1 MPTGR
6 GGPATVRI
14 VADAAVP
21 GQDGGPRLRAVADLM
36 QPEVREGAGL
46 HAYDGRVQDLSPGGV
61 RSGLARLGGARLADP
76 HDEAHL
82 AAFEAGLRWSFGE
95 HERHRRDPL
104 VHVAALDLACY
115 DREYAPEADRAAAR
129 RAHLAAWPD
138 AVDAALESLD
148 AVPAPVAE
156 ALLGAVRGLAAAV
169 DADEGPHAERAL
181 AAHAR
186 LLAHVE
192 GCARHGAP
200 DPAVGAAA
208 LAREMG
214 VWEAAD
220 VDLDDLAERAE
231 AERDRLTA
239 LLAQACRQIDPDRP
253 TAAVV
258 ADLLADQPAAED
270 VVAEAAALTREV
282 IAFTAEHRLAPWTD
296 GECRVGPAPPSRS
309 WAMAML
315 SWAAPEEPDAPS
327 WYHVTPP
334 DPDWR
339 PEAVREWLS
348 VFSRT
353 SLPAVTV
360 HEVAPGHFAHGRALR
375 RAPSPVRRVLHSATF
390 AEGWAHYA
398 EELVVESGFRAGD
411 PRYVV
416 GMCLEALVRVTRL
429 TCAIGLHAG
438 DLDVA
443 GATRRFERDACLGHA
458 AAVAEA
464 RRGTFDVGYGRYTW
478 GKLLLGE
485 LREQARQE
493 WGAGYTLQRFHAAV
507 LDLGSPPVGLLGT
520 ALQRG

>member
-1 MPTGR
+1 M
-6 GGPATVRI
+6 V
-14 VADAAVP
+14 DAAEP
-21 GQDGGPRLRAVADLM
+21 GQDGGPRMGAVADLM
-36 QPEVREGAGL
+36 QAEVREGAGL
-46 HAYDGRVQDLSPGGV
+46 HAYDGRVQDLSPAGV
-61 RSGLARLGGARLADP
+61 RSGLARLGGEPVADP

-82 AAFEAGLRWSFGE
+82 ACFEAGLRWWFGE

-115 DREYAPEADRAAAR
+115 GREYAPAADRASAR
-129 RAHLAAWPD
+129 RAHLVAWPD

-169 DADEGPHAERAL
+169 DAGEGPHAERAL

-192 GCARHGAP
+192 GCARHGPP
-200 DPAVGAAA
+200 DAAVGAAA

-214 VWEAAD
+214 VWEGIE
-220 VDLDDLAERAE
+220 VDLAELSAHAE

-239 LLAQACRQIDPDRP
+239 LLTQACARIDPRRP
-253 TAAVV
+253 AAAVV
-258 ADLLADQPAAED
+258 ADLLADRPAAQD
-270 VVAEAAALTREV
+270 VVAEATALTREV
-282 IAFTAEHRLAPWTD
+282 LDFTAEHRLAPWTD

-309 WAMAML
+309 WAMASM

-334 DPDWR
+334 DPTWR

-360 HEVAPGHFAHGRALR
+360 HEVAPGHYAHGRALR
-375 RAPSPVRRVLHSATF
+375 RAPTPVRRVLHSATF
-390 AEGWAHYA
+390 CEGWAHYC
-398 EELVVESGFRAGD
+398 EEMVVEAGFGDDD

-429 TCAIGLHAG
+429 ACAIGLHAG

-443 GATRRFERDACLGHA
+443 GATRRFEQDACLGHS
-458 AAVAEA
+458 AAVSEA
-464 RRGTFDVGYGRYTW
+464 RRGTFDLGYGRYTW
-478 GKLLLGE
+478 GKLLLGG
-485 LREQARQE
+485 LRERARQR
-493 WGAGYTLQRFHAAV
+493 WGTGYTLQRFHAAV

-520 ALQRG
+520 ALDRG